1 MKRARL
7 MVMVI
12 ALFAAAAAGWL
23 AWGMMRPAPKQVV
36 KKDVDTVKVLVAK
49 GAIGFGDTFRASDF
63 SWQVWPKDAAKEG
76 YITDTSKPN
85 AATEYTGAIA
95 RSSFLA
101 GEPIKPNKIAKPGE
115 GGVMAAILPAG
126 MRAVATK
133 ITEETAAGNFILPGD
148 RVDVMVTRKQR
159 GANGR
164 GEEQV
169 SETLFRNIRVLAIGQ
184 ELDQKDGGKKSLSGK
199 TATLELTSTQ
209 AETLALN
216 NSVGE
221 VSLSLRSL
229 EDAMKAKGANVA
241 EDDTPKKDRSS
252 GIKVLRYGT
261 WSRTYGLQ

>member
-1 MKRARL
+1 MKRARF
-7 MVMVI
+7 MVLAI
-12 ALFAAAAAGWL
+12 AIIAAALAAYL
-23 AWGMMRPAPKQVV
+23 AMGMMRPAPKQVV
-36 KKDVDTVKVLVAK
+36 KKEIDTVKVLVAK
-49 GAIGFGDTFRASDF
+49 AAIGFGDAFRASDF
-63 SWQVWPKDAAKEG
+63 SWQTWPKEAAAAG
-76 YITDTSKPN
+76 YITDSSKPN
-85 AATEYTGAIA
+85 AVQEYTGAIA
-95 RSSFLA
+95 RASFLA
-101 GEPIKPNKIAKPGE
+101 GEPIKPAKIAKPGD

-133 ITEETAAGNFILPGD
+133 ISEESAAGNFILPGD

-159 GANGR
+159 STNGR
-164 GEEQV
+164 GDEQV

-184 ELDQKDGGKKSLSGK
+184 ELDQKDGGKKSITGK

-229 EDAMKAKGANVA
+229 EDAAKAKDGPGD
-241 EDDTPKKDRSS
+241 EDTPKKERTS
-252 GIKVLRYGT
+252 GIKVLRYGS